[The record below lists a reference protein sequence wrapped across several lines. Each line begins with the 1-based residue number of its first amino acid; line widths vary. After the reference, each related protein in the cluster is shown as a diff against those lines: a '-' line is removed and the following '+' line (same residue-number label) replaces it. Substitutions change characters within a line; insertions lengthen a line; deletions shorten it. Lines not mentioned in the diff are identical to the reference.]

1 MDSLQTPVLILTL
14 YAWPPKNE
22 TNKRVRQMAGWLPDE
37 GRKIPSGSN
46 PELHCIPY
54 NVRLSY
60 FAPIARRL
68 AFILAVPLLMAAATV
83 PALKQIAVLDL
94 AGRPG
99 FDEIALAHGMILVS
113 HPGAGTVD
121 LFNPQKRRIVGHIQ
135 DMSSPRGVAVD
146 EAARLV
152 YIANSGARN
161 IVVVST
167 ADWEVKS
174 IIPVD
179 GAPDALFLLPAEHLL
194 CVAFPDSQQIAT
206 LDLTE
211 NGRAVSNANVEGRPA
226 SFAYDAL
233 RHQLYL
239 SLQDRRSV
247 LVLSPSLKILGHFDL
262 NASEPTGM
270 AFSARHD
277 RLYVAVRYAVLAVD
291 PSTGQE
297 VSRSAVAGGIDQV
310 LLDEGTDSLLGVA
323 NGSVFVIPASS
334 GLGVANESPV
344 EVKGH
349 TLAYD
354 SATGYLYLPGGREGR
369 SKLLILKRLTG
380 KSPS

>member
-1 MDSLQTPVLILTL
+1 
-14 YAWPPKNE
+14 
-22 TNKRVRQMAGWLPDE
+22 
-37 GRKIPSGSN
+37 
-46 PELHCIPY
+46 
-54 NVRLSY
+54 
-60 FAPIARRL
+60 
-68 AFILAVPLLMAAATV
+68 MAAATV

-94 AGRPG
+94 SGRPG
-99 FDEIALAHGMILVS
+99 FDEIAMAHGMILVS

-121 LFNPQKRRIVGHIQ
+121 LFDPQKRRVVGHIQ

-161 IVVVST
+161 VVVVST
-167 ADWEVKS
+167 EDWQVKQ

-179 GAPDALFLLPAEHLL
+179 GVPDTLFLMPVGHLL
-194 CVAFPDSQQIAT
+194 CVAFPESQEIEA
-206 LDLTE
+206 LDVAE
-211 NGRAVSNANVEGRPA
+211 NSGRVVSKAKAGGRPA
-226 SFAYDAL
+226 AFAYDAS
-233 RHQLYL
+233 RQQLYV

-247 LVLSPSLKILGHFDL
+247 LVLSPGLKSLGHFEL
-262 NASEPTGM
+262 NGSEPTGL

-277 RLYVAVRYAVLAVD
+277 RLYVAVRYAVLALD

-297 VSRSAVAGGIDQV
+297 VARSAVSGGIDQL
-310 LLDEGTDSLLGVA
+310 LLDAGTDSLMGVA
-323 NGSVFVIPASS
+323 QGAVFVIPASS
-334 GLGVANESPV
+334 GLGVANESAV

-369 SKLLILKRLTG
+369 SKLLILKRVTG